1 VVALDCAN
9 ATEDYLQNQALVVNG
24 ATIADDRFADAGVPL
39 KAIIA
44 A

>member
-9 ATEDYLQNQALVVNG
+9 ATEDYLQDKALVVSG
-24 ATIADDRFADAGVPL
+24 ATIADDRIADASVPL